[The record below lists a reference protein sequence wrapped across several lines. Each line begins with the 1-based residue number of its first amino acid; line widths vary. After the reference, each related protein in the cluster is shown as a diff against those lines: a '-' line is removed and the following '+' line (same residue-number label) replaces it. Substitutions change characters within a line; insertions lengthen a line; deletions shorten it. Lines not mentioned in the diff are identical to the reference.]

1 MGTQKKEKQR
11 RVREGD
17 TRDGNL
23 RVKGE
28 NFYKDAKK
36 VRQLVHL

>member
-11 RVREGD
+11 RVREND

-28 NFYKDAKK
+28 NFYRDAKK
-36 VRQLVHL
+36 